1 MLFRVRAEL
10 ARHDG
15 VHRASFRRKYGFAVE
30 AYRAPHFY
38 WKALNMYRTVL
49 VCACGTQLARGPLQA
64 FWLDVVL
71 ACTLAAQVRC
81 APHRDAGA
89 NVMETF
95 GGGLCLLFSLSTN
108 LLSLESTHAAWG
120 AAFSSLLFAFFA
132 MGCAYDAR
140 ALRDRAAAKRA
151 VARVLDRATPS
162 NDVDGLVLELCAF
175 RASGRSLLHEVLAN
189 LYTAR
194 PSETTKR
201 PSAILRGVTTRFDAV
216 DDDLVAA
223 VSADGAGAAR
233 AVSGR
238 SLGDAGLEAS
248 LAVLDMA
255 SRSLEDLARALAPA
269 RLEAHV
275 QSRRDEDLARVVRV
289 AAAAQRFLSEE
300 APISSYST
308 NARAAF
314 WRGLVAARPGVVRAA
329 CSMSAGEREILFGS
343 LVWLEK
349 ASCSCDIA
357 DAVSPEALPALFYA
371 LLALPDA
378 DAGALAALLRG
389 VADADEPRSVRSPRF
404 ASAANLLWPEIPQ
417 THSAFRDWKARE
429 LAAIDAVAR
438 AGAAPPEDGDEGDD
452 RETPPSTAEAARASS
467 LVDSSF
473 FTGDR
478 ARSESPA
485 GGSPAGPQA
494 TWITCV
500 GFELQ

>member
-1 MLFRVRAEL
+1 
-10 ARHDG
+10 
-15 VHRASFRRKYGFAVE
+15 
-30 AYRAPHFY
+30 
-38 WKALNMYRTVL
+38 
-49 VCACGTQLARGPLQA
+49 
-64 FWLDVVL
+64 
-71 ACTLAAQVRC
+71 
-81 APHRDAGA
+81 
-89 NVMETF
+89 
-95 GGGLCLLFSLSTN
+95 
-108 LLSLESTHAAWG
+108 
-120 AAFSSLLFAFFA
+120 
-132 MGCAYDAR
+132 MGCAYDVR
-140 ALRDRAAAKRA
+140 ALRARAAAKRA

-389 VADADEPRSVRSPRF
+389 VADADSSIRGVRSPRF

-429 LAAIDAVAR
+429 LAAVDAVAR

-452 RETPPSTAEAARASS
+452 REMTMGNVSAARASS

-473 FTGDR
+473 FSGDR